1 MPKMNVICSESPANL
16 VIISFMLSKV
26 ISDLIVA
33 SLIERIGFPLLKL
46 NYSSYLSGPG
56 CVASHPAISL
66 FVSVIYL

>member
-46 NYSSYLSGPG
+46 N
-56 CVASHPAISL
+56 
-66 FVSVIYL
+66 